1 MKLGFMKSQ
10 GGVLIPADEECVEN
24 MQKVKNGDYIIVEY
38 KPKRNY
44 KFHKKAFALLN
55 LVLQNQDK
63 YKNINDLLV
72 EFKLKAGHYEE
83 HITMKK
89 GIIYIPKSISFSEM
103 DELEFNEIYSKFIDI
118 ALKDFVSMSRAELE
132 AQIINFM

>member
-1 MKLGFMKSQ
+1 MKLGFLKSH
-10 GGVLIPADEECVEN
+10 GGVLIPADDECVES

-44 KFHKKAFALLN
+44 KFHRKAFALLN

-72 EFKLKAGHYEE
+72 EFKLKVGHYEE

-89 GIIYIPKSISFSEM
+89 GIIYIPRSISFSEM

-118 ALKDFVSMSRAELE
+118 ALRDFVNMSRAELE

>member
-1 MKLGFMKSQ
+1 MKLSFIKQ
-10 GGVLIPADEECVEN
+10 RGGILIPDCEETEKA
-24 MQKVKNGDYIIVEY
+24 MQKVKNGESILIEY
-38 KPKRNY
+38 KKSRNIG
-44 KFHKKAFALLN
+44 FHKRAFALLN

-118 ALKDFVSMSRAELE
+118 ALRDFVSMSRAELE